1 MSLLATLPKIIL
13 DTVIGRLIPLFL
25 AAAGGDAAAAR
36 DAAIQMLAAYDVE
49 TPEELTLAAEIIGL
63 QFQALESLADAAG
76 PDRSLNQ
83 TLRLRGSAV
92 SLSRESHKAQR
103 KLDQVQR
110 ARRTVPQPAASPA
123 EPPAAQ
129 PASGAPE
136 KEALDL
142 VAAAQ
147 EAIRIAQKTGGRNW
161 AQNLQKRMMTAQIAE
176 NAKQQQAKYAGQNAT
191 APQPAD

>member
-1 MSLLATLPKIIL
+1 MTRPPRATPPSRCSPPTTSKRRKNSPSPPKSSA
-13 DTVIGRLIPLFL
+13 FS
-25 AAAGGDAAAAR
+25 
-36 DAAIQMLAAYDVE
+36 
-49 TPEELTLAAEIIGL
+49 
-63 QFQALESLADAAG
+63 FQALELADAAG
-76 PDRSLNQ
+76 PDQSLNQ

-92 SLSRESHKAQR
+92 SLKPRIPKVER

-123 EPPAAQ
+123 EPPAAK

-191 APQPAD
+191 APQPAA